1 MWRKP
6 SSHTRPAFSSWT
18 GCFADLTISPSPCRF
33 ITVTRRELAVC
44 IGLEKWLLKVGR
56 HNVNAIASA
65 EKGKTHTVL
74 SCVSASSYMYVL
86 PPVMVYP
93 RNQSLP
99 EKFKEGAI
107 ANTLFVKSENGGS
120 TQIFFCNNSILFLA
134 LSPLPD
140 LYCWS
145 RMAMVHILTEVI
157 ELARDSNGRILCLP
171 SHTTHIL
178 QLFDVGIFKS
188 FKSIFLRACT

>member
-1 MWRKP
+1 MRWTNGKSWATWRKP

-44 IGLEKWLLKVGR
+44 IGLEKWLLKWDDVMWS
-56 HNVNAIASA
+56 NS
-65 EKGKTHTVL
+65 GKTHTVL
-74 SCVSASSYMYVL
+74 SCASASSYMYVL

-93 RNQSLP
+93 RKQSLP

-107 ANTLFVKSENGGS
+107 ANTLFVNSENGGS
-120 TQIFFCNNSILFLA
+120 TQIFFCNSSILFSA

-145 RMAMVHILTEVI
+145 WMAMVHILIEVI
-157 ELARDSNGRILCLP
+157 ELAQDNNGHILCLP

-178 QLFDVGIFKS
+178 
-188 FKSIFLRACT
+188 